1 MKRKGMVFL
10 RCRKNSHSKSIWF
23 TNISFNSTNEAVKI
37 RKHYMKGDRT
47 NLADIYEYIIYLE
60 DSIIKVESKIKTIS
74 EFLLEKI
81 REKDNQWLNYI
92 LKC

>member
-1 MKRKGMVFL
+1 
-10 RCRKNSHSKSIWF
+10 
-23 TNISFNSTNEAVKI
+23 
-37 RKHYMKGDRT
+37 MKGDRT

-81 REKDNQWLNYI
+81 REKDNQ
-92 LKC
+92 